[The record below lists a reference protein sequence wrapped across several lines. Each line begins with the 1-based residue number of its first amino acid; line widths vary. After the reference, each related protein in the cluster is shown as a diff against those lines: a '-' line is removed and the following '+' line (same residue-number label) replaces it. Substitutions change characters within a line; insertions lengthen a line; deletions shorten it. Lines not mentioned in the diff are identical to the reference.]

1 MKKDKVGSVVN
12 SSIEELNGQLG
23 AQDRLKTDPGTL
35 LYGEG
40 GPLDSLTLLNLLV
53 IVEGRLEEEGFTV
66 SLIDEEALAR
76 ADGPFRTL
84 QTFTDYVLGRL

>member
-1 MKKDKVGSVVN
+1 MKEDQVGSVVD
-12 SSIEELNGQLG
+12 SSVEELNGQLG
-23 AQDRLKTDPGTL
+23 VKDQLKMDPDTL